1 MNVLLLLLRALGN
14 PHRAARLCQ
23 NRNKLNLLPLATTI
37 LRLRCATSS
46 STEHTPPS
54 PSPFFSFCRL
64 SRAKNPTSSMLPGF
78 LSFLVL
84 SPLSALA
91 QQTVYNQAHNTTAIG
106 GTWSSGA
113 MNVLTGTVRFFFL
126 VLLLSAVV
134 RS

>member
-1 MNVLLLLLRALGN
+1 
-14 PHRAARLCQ
+14 
-23 NRNKLNLLPLATTI
+23 
-37 LRLRCATSS
+37 
-46 STEHTPPS
+46 
-54 PSPFFSFCRL
+54 
-64 SRAKNPTSSMLPGF
+64 MLPGF

-106 GTWSSGA
+106 GTWSSGV

-126 VLLLSAVV
+126 VLLRSAVV